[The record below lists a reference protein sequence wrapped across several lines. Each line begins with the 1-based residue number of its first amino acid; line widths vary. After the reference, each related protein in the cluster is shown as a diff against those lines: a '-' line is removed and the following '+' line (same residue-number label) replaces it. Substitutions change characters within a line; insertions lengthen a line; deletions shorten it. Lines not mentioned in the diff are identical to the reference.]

1 MPPTGPAVVL
11 VHGGSHGAWCWE
23 PLLPFLDGPVLAV
36 DLPPKELRTGAVRS
50 LPAGDAAAAELASIT
65 VSDLADSIIADID
78 AAGFDRVVLVG
89 HSMAGLSLPE
99 VARRIPE
106 RVAHLVFVSASIPE
120 EGGSVL
126 ALLPDEIQEITRASI
141 ERASEDAT
149 GVLDD
154 ETAAYMFCNDMDEEQ
169 TRFVLDRLGPEAI
182 NLITEEV
189 TRAGL
194 PPELPKTYVRLS
206 RDQSLPPDTQA
217 MMIAN
222 LAASPGGVLD
232 VVELD
237 SGHNVMVSHPRELAE
252 VVNRIVAG

>member
-36 DLPPKELRTGAVRS
+36 DLPPKALRSGTVRS
-50 LPAGDAAAAELASIT
+50 VPAGDAAAAELASIT
-65 VSDLADSIIADID
+65 VSDLADSIIADLD

-126 ALLPDEIQEITRASI
+126 ALLPDEIQEITRESMA
-141 ERASEDAT
+141 RAADDAT

-182 NLITEEV
+182 NLITEDV
-189 TRAGL
+189 SRVGL

-206 RDQSLPPDTQA
+206 RDQSLPPETQA
-217 MMIAN
+217 TMIAN
-222 LAASPGGVLD
+222 LAASPGGDLD
-232 VVELD
+232 VVEID
-237 SGHNVMVSHPRELAE
+237 SGHNVMVSHPRELAD
-252 VVNRIVAG
+252 VVNRITAR